1 MPWRFPKM
9 GDPPN
14 PSKSIQSR
22 ICQYK
27 PSSGPASM
35 GYPIDGNP
43 HGKIQNELP
52 NRRRIS
58 RFCLPCGRP
67 RTLTIPWPGHALRQ
81 KVMLVDGPA
90 KSKSPVEKGGFCIP
104 LFICFQHVSTFFW
117 WWPIHSMML
126 FLEIKTRGRSLNW
139 SWSCVQL
146 TRSPFCPWYQ
156 KQFVLNYKRH
166 DITCYRRNALH
177 QYPIST

>member
-1 MPWRFPKM
+1 M

-90 KSKSPVEKGGFCIP
+90 KSKSPVGKGGFCIP
-104 LFICFQHVSTFFW
+104 LFICFQHVSTCFN
-117 WWPIHSMML
+117 L
-126 FLEIKTRGRSLNW
+126 FLVMAHPQYDVVSGNQNPWKKSKLKLVLCAAHEI
-139 SWSCVQL
+139 
-146 TRSPFCPWYQ
+146 
-156 KQFVLNYKRH
+156 
-166 DITCYRRNALH
+166 
-177 QYPIST
+177 PILSMISETVCAELQTT